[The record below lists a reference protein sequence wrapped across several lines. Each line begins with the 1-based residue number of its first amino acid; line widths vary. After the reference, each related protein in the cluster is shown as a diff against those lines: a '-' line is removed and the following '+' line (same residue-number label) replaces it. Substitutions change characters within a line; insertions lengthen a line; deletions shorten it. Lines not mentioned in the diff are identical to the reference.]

1 MRIAVAG
8 LGYVG
13 LTNAV
18 LLAQNNPVIALDIDA
33 ARVELV
39 NARQSPIADPELE
52 EFLRNRALDLSA
64 TVDAQRAYSQADYVI
79 VATPT
84 NYDPLT
90 HFFDTSSVEEVIEQV
105 SALNPSAVIV
115 IKSTIPV
122 GFVEQ
127 ARARFASNNIIFSPE
142 FLRKGRALFDNLQ
155 PSRIIVGERSERA
168 KLFANLLL
176 EGAQTREVPLLF
188 TDAQE
193 AEAIKLF
200 ANSYLAMRVGFFNEL
215 DSYAMACDLQKRQI
229 IDGVCLDPRIGSHYN
244 NPSFGYGGY
253 CLPKDSK
260 QLSANFA
267 QVPQNLI
274 QAIVDANDTRKTF
287 LAEKILERAPKT
299 VGVFR
304 LVMKTGSDNYRESA
318 IQGIMDR
325 LKARNVEVI
334 IYEPTLSVGRF
345 DGARVEPDLAAFKAQ
360 SDVILANRADA
371 ALADVEDKLFT
382 RDVYGID

>member
-90 HFFDTSSVEEVIEQV
+90 HFFDTSSVEAVIEQV
-105 SALNPSAVIV
+105 SAINPSAVIV

-142 FLRKGRALFDNLQ
+142 FLREGRALFDNLH
-155 PSRIIVGERSERA
+155 PLRIIFGERSERA
-168 KLFANLLL
+168 KVFANLLL
-176 EGAQTREVPLLF
+176 EGAQAREVPLLF

-215 DSYAMACDLQKRQI
+215 DSYAMARDLQTRQI

-267 QVPQNLI
+267 QVSQNLI

-382 RDVYGID
+382 GDVYGID

>member
-105 SALNPSAVIV
+105 SAINPSAVIV

-142 FLRKGRALFDNLQ
+142 FLRRPPLSGCWW
-155 PSRIIVGERSERA
+155 RI
-168 KLFANLLL
+168 
-176 EGAQTREVPLLF
+176 
-188 TDAQE
+188 
-193 AEAIKLF
+193 
-200 ANSYLAMRVGFFNEL
+200 
-215 DSYAMACDLQKRQI
+215 
-229 IDGVCLDPRIGSHYN
+229 
-244 NPSFGYGGY
+244 
-253 CLPKDSK
+253 
-260 QLSANFA
+260 
-267 QVPQNLI
+267 
-274 QAIVDANDTRKTF
+274 
-287 LAEKILERAPKT
+287 
-299 VGVFR
+299 
-304 LVMKTGSDNYRESA
+304 
-318 IQGIMDR
+318 
-325 LKARNVEVI
+325 
-334 IYEPTLSVGRF
+334 
-345 DGARVEPDLAAFKAQ
+345 
-360 SDVILANRADA
+360 
-371 ALADVEDKLFT
+371 
-382 RDVYGID
+382 

>member
-18 LLAQNNPVIALDIDA
+18 LLAQNNPVVALDIDT

-39 NARQSPIADPELE
+39 NARRSPIADPELE

-105 SALNPSAVIV
+105 SAINPSAVIV

-142 FLRKGRALFDNLQ
+142 FLREGRALFDNLH
-155 PSRIIVGERSERA
+155 PSRIIVG
-168 KLFANLLL
+168 
-176 EGAQTREVPLLF
+176 
-188 TDAQE
+188 
-193 AEAIKLF
+193 
-200 ANSYLAMRVGFFNEL
+200 
-215 DSYAMACDLQKRQI
+215 
-229 IDGVCLDPRIGSHYN
+229 
-244 NPSFGYGGY
+244 
-253 CLPKDSK
+253 
-260 QLSANFA
+260 
-267 QVPQNLI
+267 
-274 QAIVDANDTRKTF
+274 
-287 LAEKILERAPKT
+287 
-299 VGVFR
+299 
-304 LVMKTGSDNYRESA
+304 
-318 IQGIMDR
+318 
-325 LKARNVEVI
+325 
-334 IYEPTLSVGRF
+334 
-345 DGARVEPDLAAFKAQ
+345 
-360 SDVILANRADA
+360 
-371 ALADVEDKLFT
+371 
-382 RDVYGID
+382 

>member
-84 NYDPLT
+84 NYDPLP
-90 HFFDTSSVEEVIEQV
+90 HFFDTSSVEAVIEQV
-105 SALNPSAVIV
+105 SAINPSAVIV

-142 FLRKGRALFDNLQ
+142 FLREGRALFDNLH
-155 PSRIIVGERSERA
+155 PSRIIVG
-168 KLFANLLL
+168 
-176 EGAQTREVPLLF
+176 
-188 TDAQE
+188 
-193 AEAIKLF
+193 
-200 ANSYLAMRVGFFNEL
+200 
-215 DSYAMACDLQKRQI
+215 
-229 IDGVCLDPRIGSHYN
+229 
-244 NPSFGYGGY
+244 
-253 CLPKDSK
+253 
-260 QLSANFA
+260 
-267 QVPQNLI
+267 
-274 QAIVDANDTRKTF
+274 
-287 LAEKILERAPKT
+287 
-299 VGVFR
+299 
-304 LVMKTGSDNYRESA
+304 
-318 IQGIMDR
+318 
-325 LKARNVEVI
+325 
-334 IYEPTLSVGRF
+334 
-345 DGARVEPDLAAFKAQ
+345 
-360 SDVILANRADA
+360 
-371 ALADVEDKLFT
+371 
-382 RDVYGID
+382 